1 MKKAF
6 VDEILKKKSE
16 NLPGPERYNAKPAF
30 GVNANTTS
38 YSMRKNLGA
47 FDRHL
52 SRESRLPGP
61 SSYYSNDLCGK
72 GINSSTMR
80 SSVSNAFPKS
90 TDRFRPSK
98 QQSPAVTKYSVRD
111 GMNENF
117 SSVRNYAG
125 HTKFGTNKKTF
136 IDQNWHLDRAKN

>member
-1 MKKAF
+1 MKKTF

-16 NLPGPERYNAKPAF
+16 NLPGPERYEKSPAF
-30 GVNANTTS
+30 GVSANTTS

-52 SRESRLPGP
+52 AREARLPGP
-61 SSYYSNDLCGK
+61 SSYHHNDLCGK
-72 GINSSTMR
+72 GLSSSTMR

-98 QQSPAVTKYSVRD
+98 Q
-111 GMNENF
+111 
-117 SSVRNYAG
+117 
-125 HTKFGTNKKTF
+125 
-136 IDQNWHLDRAKN
+136 

>member
-16 NLPGPERYNAKPAF
+16 NLPGPERYNTKPAF
-30 GVNANTTS
+30 GTSANTTS

-52 SRESRLPGP
+52 ARESKLPGP
-61 SSYYSNDLCGK
+61 SSYYANDLCGK
-72 GINSSTMR
+72 GLSSSMMR

-90 TDRFRPSK
+90 KDRFRPPK
-98 QQSPAVTKYSVRD
+98 QQSPPVTKYCVKD
-111 GMNENF
+111 GLNENF
-117 SSVRNYAG
+117 SSVRNY
-125 HTKFGTNKKTF
+125 
-136 IDQNWHLDRAKN
+136 